1 MLSVAAAMGREF
13 DVDVLQQVA
22 GIGEDE
28 LIEAL
33 EHASRAQLV
42 GEVQGG
48 HAAAS
53 RSRTR

>member
-1 MLSVAAAMGREF
+1 MGREF

-22 GIGEDE
+22 GIDEDE

-42 GEVQGG
+42 AEVQGPR
-48 HAAAS
+48 AAS